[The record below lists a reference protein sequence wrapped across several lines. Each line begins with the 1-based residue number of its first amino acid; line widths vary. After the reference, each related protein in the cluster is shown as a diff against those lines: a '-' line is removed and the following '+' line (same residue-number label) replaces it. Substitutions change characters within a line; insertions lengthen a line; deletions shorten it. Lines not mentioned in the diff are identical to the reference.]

1 MSDTTLTERIADDFR
16 APDVTHTSQRGERAK
31 WLFVGPAII
40 WILLFTLFPLL
51 FAIRTS
57 FYAFRSGKMLRWV
70 GWDNFTGLFEDE
82 ALMSDLKRT
91 VVYVIVVVAVEM
103 VLGFALALLFNREMR
118 GVSSLRTIMV
128 LPLFASPIALGYLGK
143 TIFYE
148 IDGPVNRA
156 IEALGGT
163 AVPWLSD
170 PTWAFVAIMIVDI
183 WQWTPFV
190 FLVSLA
196 GLQALPQDITEAA
209 QVDGASPFQ
218 RLRGIILPLMAPI
231 LWLILLLRT
240 IDAFKVVDIVVS
252 MTLGGP
258 GRATEL
264 YGFYVFRTAR
274 RFFNYGAA
282 AAQGFLLLMIV
293 MVLVSLLWGRIK
305 NLYDTELDA
314 R

>member
-1 MSDTTLTERIADDFR
+1 MSDSTLPERIVDEFH
-16 APDVTHTSQRGERAK
+16 APDTTRTSTKGDRAK
-31 WLFVGPAII
+31 WLFVGPAIV

-51 FAIRTS
+51 YAIRTS

-70 GWDNFTGLFEDE
+70 GMDNFRHLFEDE
-82 ALMSDLKRT
+82 ALMADLRRT
-91 VVYVIVVVAVEM
+91 VTYVIVVVVVEM
-103 VLGFALALLFNREMR
+103 TLGFALALLFNREMR
-118 GVSSLRTIMV
+118 GVSSLRTIML

-156 IEALGGT
+156 IVALGGNGI
-163 AVPWLSD
+163 PWLSD

-196 GLQALPQDITEAA
+196 GLQGLPLDITQAA
-209 QVDGASPFQ
+209 EVDGANSFQ
-218 RLRGIILPLMAPI
+218 RLYSITIPLMAPI

-305 NLYDTELDA
+305 NLYDTDLDA
-314 R
+314 E